1 MDETKSFLTSKTLWG
16 LLITLV
22 APLLAQHGITFDQA
36 GLTNDLIGLAGFG
49 LAVYGRF
56 QAGGLHVV
64 APSP

>member
-1 MDETKSFLTSKTLWG
+1 MDETKSFLLSKTLWG
-16 LLITLV
+16 LLIGFA
-22 APLLAQHGITFDQA
+22 APLLAQHGVTVDQT